1 MPDLRTLLTQQILSS
16 IPVMPQYKEEETI
29 TEYFSQKDQRARMTE
44 MIENRDETE
53 PMEFDDDDCQTIK
66 DLTEDGVSQDTIN
79 MIAIR

>member
-1 MPDLRTLLTQQILSS
+1 
-16 IPVMPQYKEEETI
+16 
-29 TEYFSQKDQRARMTE
+29 MTE